1 MSTFKR
7 LLADLQAERKR
18 AQAEV
23 GRLDDAISA
32 VQGLVRRTN
41 TRRNYPTA
49 ASPRRRRTLS
59 AAARRRISLA
69 QKARWAKVRQMKK
82 AA

>member
-1 MSTFKR
+1 MSKFKR
-7 LLADLQAERKR
+7 LLTDLQAERKR
-18 AQAEV
+18 AQVEL

-32 VQGLVRRTN
+32 IQGLVRRTN
-41 TRRNYPTA
+41 TGGNYTTA
-49 ASPRRRRTLS
+49 ASPRPRRTLS

-69 QKARWAKVRQMKK
+69 QKARWAKFKQMKR